1 MTGAAGPTTGPV
13 TVTLIAAV
21 ARNGVIGLGGEIPW
35 RLVGEQA
42 RLKALT
48 MGHVLVMGRLTYE
61 SIGRPLP
68 GRTTVVVTRQPDW
81 QPSAGHAAAVQVAG
95 SVEAGLRL
103 AAEVDPQIFV
113 LGGAQLYA
121 ATLACADALELSWVE
136 AEPAG
141 DTYFPAVTWESWA
154 EVSREPHQGW
164 SAVRYERVTKKV
176 K

>member
-1 MTGAAGPTTGPV
+1 MTAAAEPMTGPA

-21 ARNGVIGLGGEIPW
+21 ARNGVIGRDGEIPW

-68 GRTTVVVTRQPDW
+68 GRTTVVVTRQPGW
-81 QPSAGHAAAVQVAG
+81 RPSPQHAQAVLVAS
-95 SVEAGLRL
+95 SVEQALAL
-103 AAEVDPQIFV
+103 AADVDPQVFV
-113 LGGAQLYA
+113 LGGAQIYA
-121 ATLACADALELSWVE
+121 ATLPGADALEMSWVE
-136 AEPAG
+136 ADPEG
-141 DTYFPAVTWESWA
+141 DTFFPEVPWECWV

-164 SAVRYERVTKKV
+164 SAARYERSRK
-176 K
+176 